1 MLNNCA
7 TTTYNHIHVRQLV
20 TSLQKKP
27 YLTISLY
34 YYLDL
39 AEGDEILHL
48 HDLAVDVLLELRLH
62 GDIVVQVHVS
72 VGLGAIHRR
81 PGRRGLLVSNRLS
94 PLAVLVGGL
103 GAAAALVGVNG
114 LAASVVVVD
123 HVGAVRR
130 EVVQEGIGRHHA
142 EDSVINRQLKC

>member
-1 MLNNCA
+1 
-7 TTTYNHIHVRQLV
+7 LV

-27 YLTISLY
+27 YLTIFHY
-34 YYLDL
+34 YYFTYLDL
-39 AEGDEILHL
+39 AEGDEFLHL

-81 PGRRGLLVSNRLS
+81 PGRRGLLVGDRLRS
-94 PLAVLVGGL
+94 LAVLVGGL

-123 HVGAVRR
+123 HVGAIRR
-130 EVVQEGIGRHHA
+130 KVVQEGVSVNNT
-142 EDSVINRQLKC
+142 EDSAMYNKWQ